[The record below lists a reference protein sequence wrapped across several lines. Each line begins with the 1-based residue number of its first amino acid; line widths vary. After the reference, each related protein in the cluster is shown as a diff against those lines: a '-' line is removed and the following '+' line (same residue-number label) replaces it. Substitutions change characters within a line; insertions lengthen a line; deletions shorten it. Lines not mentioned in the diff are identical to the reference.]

1 MAGKI
6 KNIQDLENARDQL
19 RNHSDEHLQ
28 QFKESL
34 SMAKTESRKALINN
48 IVIPGAVA
56 VGSFFA
62 IRALIRKKRKKENNQ
77 QNAVYSP
84 IQKAYT
90 SELKRVDWMNIMVK
104 VLPLLVT
111 VGKRLYEEDNHP
123 FLRNPQSN
131 MTEEN

>member
-77 QNAVYSP
+77 QNAFYSP

-111 VGKRLYEEDNHP
+111 VGKRLYEEDNLP
-123 FLRNPQSN
+123 FLRNPKSN